1 MATGQ
6 LSATGRVVLYDGEVT
21 WNVIK
26 DATLLDLTRVAGMH
40 VCFAVPPTGVC
51 NLCNSAVRF
60 IIKHDP
66 KRNLLF
72 CSAQSP
78 KAEPYLRG

>member
-1 MATGQ
+1 M
-6 LSATGRVVLYDGEVT
+6 YDGKGIHTCVLT
-21 WNVIK
+21 AIMRTPH
-26 DATLLDLTRVAGMH
+26 ALTTLHA
-40 VCFAVPPTGVC
+40 GVC
-51 NLCNSAVRF
+51 NLCNAAVRF
-60 IIKHDP
+60 IIKRDP

>member
-6 LSATGRVVLYDGEVT
+6 LSATGRVVLYDGEGPWIV
-21 WNVIK
+21 WK
-26 DATLLDLTRVAGMH
+26 DAAVLDLIRAASCMSALL
-40 VCFAVPPTGVC
+40 FDAGVC

-60 IIKHDP
+60 IIKRDP